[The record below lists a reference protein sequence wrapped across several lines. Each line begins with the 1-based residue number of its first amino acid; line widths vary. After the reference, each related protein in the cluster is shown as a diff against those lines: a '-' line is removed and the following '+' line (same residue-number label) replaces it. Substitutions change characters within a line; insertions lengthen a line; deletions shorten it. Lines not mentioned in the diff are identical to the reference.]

1 YKIPGTCIKKYFHT
15 SAILPSKSSK
25 ITYSLPRI
33 IGNILPRIIK
43 GKGIYLY
50 TEDGRKIIDTS
61 SGAAVSCIG
70 YGNNRVI
77 KAMKKALDTG
87 TPYLS
92 TSFWGNNVVELLCE
106 ELING
111 TKGQMAKVYLCG
123 SGSEAIEATLKL
135 SRQFFFDQDPET
147 LRVNFIAREN
157 SYHGVTIG
165 ALSISGHIE
174 RRAPYLPLL
183 MKNVHH
189 VSSCNPYRQRI
200 EGESDAAFVTRKAA
214 ELEAK
219 FIELGPETV
228 IGFIA
233 EPVVGAALGCVP
245 HVPGYLK
252 AMRDVCHKYG
262 ALFILDEIM
271 CGMGR
276 TGLGGGYQPIGA
288 VLISE
293 KVFNVLQKRGR
304 FVHAQT
310 YQSMPIQAA
319 AALEVQKIIREGNLM
334 DNVSKLGEYLGVRLK
349 AVLGNHPNVG
359 DIRGQGL
366 FWGIE
371 FVKDN
376 LTKEPFDRKLDIAEN
391 IKNTALLP
399 PYNMTVYAG
408 TGTADGVRGDHI
420 MLAPPYILKKKD
432 VDHIVMVISAVIKD
446 VFKKINS

>member
-1 YKIPGTCIKKYFHT
+1 
-15 SAILPSKSSK
+15 
-25 ITYSLPRI
+25 
-33 IGNILPRIIK
+33 
-43 GKGIYLY
+43 
-50 TEDGRKIIDTS
+50 
-61 SGAAVSCIG
+61 
-70 YGNNRVI
+70 
-77 KAMKKALDTG
+77 
-87 TPYLS
+87 
-92 TSFWGNNVVELLCE
+92 
-106 ELING
+106 
-111 TKGQMAKVYLCG
+111 MAKVYLCG
-123 SGSEAIEATLKL
+123 SGSEAIEAAIKL
-135 SRQFFFDQDPET
+135 SRQVFFEQDPQT
-147 LRVNFIAREN
+147 RRVNFIARDT
-157 SYHGVTIG
+157 SYHGVTLG
-165 ALSISGHIE
+165 ALSLSGHIE
-174 RRAPYLPLL
+174 RRAPYRPLL
-183 MKNVHH
+183 MKNVYHI
-189 VSSCNPYRQRI
+189 SSCNPYRQRI
-200 EGESDAAFVTRKAA
+200 EGESDAAFVARKAA

-219 FIELGPETV
+219 FLELGPETV

-288 VLISE
+288 VLITE

-310 YQSMPIQAA
+310 YQSMPIQAT
-319 AALEVQKIIREGNLM
+319 AALEVQRVIREGNLT
-334 DNVSKLGEYLGVRLK
+334 DNVSKLGEYLGIRLK

-376 LTKEPFDRKLDIAEN
+376 LTKEPFDRKLDVAEN

-408 TGTADGVRGDHI
+408 TGTADGVNGDHI

-432 VDHIVMVISAVIKD
+432 VDHIVKVISAVIKD
-446 VFKKINS
+446 VFKKIIS

>member
-1 YKIPGTCIKKYFHT
+1 MPDIQTI
-15 SAILPSKSSK
+15 
-25 ITYSLPRI
+25 
-33 IGNILPRIIK
+33 
-43 GKGIYLY
+43 
-50 TEDGRKIIDTS
+50 
-61 SGAAVSCIG
+61 
-70 YGNNRVI
+70 
-77 KAMKKALDTG
+77 
-87 TPYLS
+87 
-92 TSFWGNNVVELLCE
+92 
-106 ELING
+106 
-111 TKGQMAKVYLCG
+111 AK
-123 SGSEAIEATLKL
+123 
-135 SRQFFFDQDPET
+135 
-147 LRVNFIAREN
+147 
-157 SYHGVTIG
+157 
-165 ALSISGHIE
+165 
-174 RRAPYLPLL
+174 
-183 MKNVHH
+183 
-189 VSSCNPYRQRI
+189 
-200 EGESDAAFVTRKAA
+200 
-214 ELEAK
+214 
-219 FIELGPETV
+219 
-228 IGFIA
+228 
-233 EPVVGAALGCVP
+233 
-245 HVPGYLK
+245 
-252 AMRDVCHKYG
+252 
-262 ALFILDEIM
+262 
-271 CGMGR
+271 
-276 TGLGGGYQPIGA
+276 GLGGGYQPIGA

>member
-1 YKIPGTCIKKYFHT
+1 
-15 SAILPSKSSK
+15 
-25 ITYSLPRI
+25 
-33 IGNILPRIIK
+33 
-43 GKGIYLY
+43 
-50 TEDGRKIIDTS
+50 
-61 SGAAVSCIG
+61 
-70 YGNNRVI
+70 
-77 KAMKKALDTG
+77 
-87 TPYLS
+87 
-92 TSFWGNNVVELLCE
+92 
-106 ELING
+106 
-111 TKGQMAKVYLCG
+111 MAKVYLCG
-123 SGSEAIEATLKL
+123 SGSEAVEAALKL
-135 SRQFFFDQDPET
+135 CRQIFFVQDPQT
-147 LRVNFIAREN
+147 RRVNFIAREN

-200 EGESDAAFVTRKAA
+200 EGESDAAFVNRKAA

-219 FIELGPETV
+219 FQELGPETV

-276 TGLGGGYQPIGA
+276 TVDVVPDVQTIAKGLGGGYQPIGA
-288 VLISE
+288 VLITE
-293 KVFNVLQKRGR
+293 KVFNVLEKRGR
-304 FVHAQT
+304 FIHAQT

-319 AALEVQKIIREGNLM
+319 AALEVQRVIREGNLLE
-334 DNVSKLGEYLGVRLK
+334 NVTKQGAYLGKRLK
-349 AVLGNHPNVG
+349 AVLKNHPNVG

-371 FVKDN
+371 FVKDIS
-376 LTKEPFDRKLDIAEN
+376 TKEPFDRKLDVAEN
-391 IKNTALLP
+391 IKNTAFLP
-399 PYNMTVYAG
+399 PFNMTVYAG
-408 TGTADGVRGDHI
+408 TGTVDGVHGDHV

-432 VDHIVMVISAVIKD
+432 VNHIVKVISAVIHD
-446 VFKKINS
+446 VFNKIDTEKS